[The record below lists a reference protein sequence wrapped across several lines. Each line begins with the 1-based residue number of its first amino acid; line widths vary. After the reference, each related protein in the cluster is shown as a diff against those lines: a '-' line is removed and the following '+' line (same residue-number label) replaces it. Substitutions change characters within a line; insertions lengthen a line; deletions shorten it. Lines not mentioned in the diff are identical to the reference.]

1 MSKSRAGQ
9 GKHSQPTQTSGISRL
24 IAFLAHDATSR
35 FPLWEQT
42 SGQGQI
48 WEAGAIFLTF
58 VSDPLSDDLPKFAL
72 ENLADGAY
80 GE

>member
-1 MSKSRAGQ
+1 MSKSRAAQGQ
-9 GKHSQPTQTSGISRL
+9 YPQPTKRLESRASL
-24 IAFLAHDATSR
+24 RSSPTMSR
-35 FPLWEQT
+35 VVFPLWEQT

>member
-1 MSKSRAGQ
+1 MPRVV
-9 GKHSQPTQTSGISRL
+9 
-24 IAFLAHDATSR
+24 